1 MSELSETC
9 ETLVEKIDARRAVV
23 GIIGL
28 GYVGLPLSVAT
39 AAKGYDVLGFDV
51 DPTKIVSLNAGNSY
65 IDAVPSAKLSKLV
78 DQNKFFATSDFD
90 KLAECDII
98 IICVPTPL
106 SQQREPDLG
115 FVITTANDILQRL
128 RPGQAIVLESTT
140 FPGTTE
146 EVLKTILEQGGL
158 KSGVDF
164 FLGFSPERE
173 DPGNATY
180 HTETI
185 PKVVAGDGEQALLVL
200 TKFYDSVVDQ
210 VVPVS
215 TPATAE
221 AVKITENVFRAVN
234 IALVNELKLIFEKMD
249 VDVWEVI
256 DAAATKPFGFM
267 RFTPGPG
274 LGGHCIPIDP
284 FYLSWKAR
292 EYGMTTRFI
301 ELAGEIN
308 VAMPQYVVS
317 RMVDALSE
325 KLGLAASKARVLI
338 VGIAYK
344 KNVNDM
350 RESPAL
356 ALIDLLEAKGTTTDY
371 FDPHVPEIP
380 PTREHQQLAGRKS
393 INLSSDTIKN
403 YDAVLIATDH
413 DAVDYAMVVQNSNL
427 IVDTRNIIAKHALS
441 MTNVVK
447 A

>member
-173 DPGNATY
+173 DPG
-180 HTETI
+180 
-185 PKVVAGDGEQALLVL
+185 
-200 TKFYDSVVDQ
+200 
-210 VVPVS
+210 
-215 TPATAE
+215 
-221 AVKITENVFRAVN
+221 
-234 IALVNELKLIFEKMD
+234 
-249 VDVWEVI
+249 
-256 DAAATKPFGFM
+256 
-267 RFTPGPG
+267 
-274 LGGHCIPIDP
+274 
-284 FYLSWKAR
+284 
-292 EYGMTTRFI
+292 
-301 ELAGEIN
+301 
-308 VAMPQYVVS
+308 
-317 RMVDALSE
+317 
-325 KLGLAASKARVLI
+325 
-338 VGIAYK
+338 
-344 KNVNDM
+344 
-350 RESPAL
+350 
-356 ALIDLLEAKGTTTDY
+356 
-371 FDPHVPEIP
+371 
-380 PTREHQQLAGRKS
+380 
-393 INLSSDTIKN
+393 
-403 YDAVLIATDH
+403 
-413 DAVDYAMVVQNSNL
+413 
-427 IVDTRNIIAKHALS
+427 
-441 MTNVVK
+441 
-447 A
+447 